1 MIESADALGTQLA
14 GEATLA
20 PVAPIPAIFWDAGN
34 GFVSPSA
41 LHRCTEI
48 LNECLADFNSFIE
61 QHTKYLVGLGERF
74 RAREWASF
82 WAIPLSNK
90 GDFYLY
96 FNAVDTKPT
105 KICIAKTEDYL
116 FE

>member
-1 MIESADALGTQLA
+1 MDSQIKTYVKYGVVFSHDTIVFNPLTE
-14 GEATLA
+14 
-20 PVAPIPAIFWDAGN
+20 DAGN